1 MKLSRHGPLFR
12 NFAANINKNE
22 PMLKGVTPQA
32 LFGMFESVVEM
43 HDELDK
49 ELESLTGNDWNSS
62 HFSRAAEELSS
73 INQDII
79 KAKDS
84 RQTEADQ
91 KEKDEQE

>member
-1 MKLSRHGPLFR
+1 
-12 NFAANINKNE
+12 
-22 PMLKGVTPQA
+22 
-32 LFGMFESVVEM
+32 M

-49 ELESLTGNDWNSS
+49 ELQCLTGNDWNSS

-84 RQTEADQ
+84 KKTEAELKEQ
-91 KEKDEQE
+91 KEQERADREKGPVLVPDNQPKKLLRPLNRRFLS